1 MPTDHDQL
9 QSIPTPARSRELIGR
24 AARPSVS
31 TGLSTY
37 ARGLSLESTLVS
49 SFVAET
55 SRRLPR
61 GWAHLGL
68 QFVIWMGFYVVYQ
81 VARGAADR
89 SVASAFQNGEWVL
102 RQERELGAL
111 FEPAIQRVV
120 DTSSILVTLTSFT
133 YWLSQFAVVGITLLW
148 VYFRH
153 HERFAGFRNWLIAA
167 NLVGLV
173 GYILMP
179 TAPPR
184 MFPEWGFVD
193 TLGQFSSI
201 NHDSGL
207 ISFASNPYA
216 AMPSLHA
223 MDALIVGIVM
233 FGLVRSRLA
242 KALWLAWPIWVSFA
256 VISTGNHYWL
266 DVVAGFVLAL
276 ATGLALRRVRT
287 LRPQRA

>member
-1 MPTDHDQL
+1 VT
-9 QSIPTPARSRELIGR
+9 
-24 AARPSVS
+24 
-31 TGLSTY
+31 
-37 ARGLSLESTLVS
+37 

-61 GWAHLGL
+61 GWAHLAF
-68 QFVIWMGFYVVYQ
+68 QFVIWMGFYVAYQ
-81 VARGAADR
+81 IVRGAADR
-89 SVASAFQNGEWVL
+89 SVAHAFQNGEAVL
-102 RQERELGAL
+102 RTENHLGAL
-111 FEPAIQRVV
+111 FEPAVQRVV
-120 DTSSILVTLTSFT
+120 DTSSILVTLTSYT
-133 YWLSQFAVVGITLLW
+133 YWLSQFAVVGGTLLW

-153 HERFAGFRNWLIAA
+153 HERFAGFRNWIIIA

-173 GYILMP
+173 GYIVMP

-207 ISFASNPYA
+207 IAFASNPYA
-216 AMPSLHA
+216 AMPSLHS

-233 FGLVRSRLA
+233 FGVVRSRVA
-242 KALWLAWPIWVSFA
+242 KALWLAWPLWVGFA

-276 ATGLALRRVRT
+276 LTGLVLSRTRLLR
-287 LRPQRA
+287 LRHA

>member
-1 MPTDHDQL
+1 
-9 QSIPTPARSRELIGR
+9 
-24 AARPSVS
+24 
-31 TGLSTY
+31 
-37 ARGLSLESTLVS
+37 VS
-49 SFVAET
+49 SLVADT

-61 GWAHLGL
+61 GWAHLAL

-89 SVASAFQNGEWVL
+89 SVYDAFQNGEWIL
-102 RQERELGAL
+102 RKQQELGAL
-111 FEPAIQRVV
+111 FEPTVQRLV
-120 DTSSILVTLTSFT
+120 DGSGLMILLTSYT
-133 YWLSQFAVVGITLLW
+133 YWLSQFAVIGITLLW
-148 VYFRH
+148 VYFRR
-153 HERFAGFRNWLIAA
+153 HEHFARFRNWLIVA
-167 NLVGLV
+167 NLLGLV
-173 GYILMP
+173 GYVLVP

-193 TLGQFSSI
+193 TLAQYSSI

-242 KALWLAWPIWVSFA
+242 KTLWLLWPAWVSFA
-256 VISTGNHYWL
+256 VISTGNHFWL
-266 DVVAGFVLAL
+266 DVVAGFAL
-276 ATGLALRRVRT
+276 AVVTGLALRKVDT
-287 LRPQRA
+287 LRLRSAHERAG

>member
-1 MPTDHDQL
+1 M
-9 QSIPTPARSRELIGR
+9 
-24 AARPSVS
+24 
-31 TGLSTY
+31 
-37 ARGLSLESTLVS
+37 S

-61 GWAHLGL
+61 GWAHFAF

-89 SVASAFQNGEWVL
+89 SVASAFHNGESVL
-102 RQERELGAL
+102 RTERGLGAL
-111 FEPAIQRVV
+111 FEPAVQRVV
-120 DTSSILVTLTSFT
+120 DTSSIMVTLTSYT
-133 YWLSQFAVVGITLLW
+133 YWLSQFAVVGATLLW

-153 HERFAGFRNWLIAA
+153 HEKFAGFRNWLIAA
-167 NLVGLV
+167 NLIGLV
-173 GYILMP
+173 GYIVMP

-207 ISFASNPYA
+207 ISFAANPYA

-223 MDALIVGIVM
+223 MDALIVGVVM
-233 FGLVRSRLA
+233 FGLVRSRIA
-242 KALWLAWPIWVSFA
+242 KALWLAWPVWVAFA

-266 DVVAGFVLAL
+266 DVVAGFVLAV
-276 ATGLALRRVRT
+276 ATGLALRRVRM